1 MGREGE
7 NRKERK
13 KEGSKRAV
21 VETDRSKRTQG
32 TEQNKGRLVRREEY
46 SKDA

>member
-1 MGREGE
+1 MLGREGE

-32 TEQNKGRLVRREEY
+32 TKQNRGKTCQKRGIL
-46 SKDA
+46 